1 VDNVSIM
8 SPQDLQFRQ
17 AEPVNDTRKR
27 CVACK
32 TPIVSTYFHA
42 QGQVVCPSCAE
53 RIKAGQQAPPAFS
66 LARAALYG
74 AGAALLGCIIYAAV
88 AILLNLEIGIIAIVV
103 GILVGKAVRKGSNG
117 LGGRP
122 QQILAVLLTYFSIT
136 TSYVPVYIYQ
146 ISKNPKAV
154 QQQRTEQTQVP
165 ARPMNP
171 GVAIVTALLLVAA
184 APFLN
189 LSSGIGALISL
200 FIIFI
205 GLRQAWALTGRRE
218 ILIMGPYEAAAA

>member
-1 VDNVSIM
+1 M

-17 AEPVNDTRKR
+17 AESINDTRQR

-32 TPIVSTYFHA
+32 TPIASTYFHA
-42 QGQVVCPSCAE
+42 QGHVVCPSCAE
-53 RIKAGQQAPPAFS
+53 KIKAGQQAPPAFS
-66 LARAALYG
+66 LARAALFG
-74 AGAALLGCIIYAAV
+74 AGAAVLGCAIYAAV

-122 QQILAVLLTYFSIT
+122 QQILAVVLTYFAIT
-136 TSYVPVYIYQ
+136 TSYIPVYIYQ
-146 ISKNPKAV
+146 VSKNPKV
-154 QQQRTEQTQVP
+154 VEQQQQTRTEGP
-165 ARPMNP
+165 AQPTSV
-171 GVAIVTALLLVAA
+171 GAAVVTTLLIFAA

-189 LSSGIGALISL
+189 LSSGIGALLSL

-205 GLRQAWALTGRRE
+205 GLRQAWVMTGRRE
-218 ILIMGPYEAAAA
+218 ILIMGPYQAASA